1 MPEGL
6 PHAALWCAHC
16 RPCRAPSRVRVDAA
30 QSLLI
35 CPHWACYVT
44 VQLHKHGTH
53 LHSQQDLSTGCCA
66 RAQGQR
72 PLRRRRGTSRTAC
85 PRASSAAPALRTLRS
100 AGRTTWR
107 TNARRARRPPRHHL
121 LWMERC
127 VQHAASARHQR
138 LRIAGC
144 GARAA
149 APTTARAHPTCG
161 SRARRAAGGARRC
174 YVSRARACAAKD
186 HWYCSCTS
194 SITVEARGAGASDP
208 ENRRGARAQ
217 VLPERPECRLA
228 SVNLV
233 SVAEPTMHIARFL
246 PSIRDSPAPLTFVWH
261 VRARGPA
268 RPWSAPRR
276 RTLGRLGFQGCH
288 GPPRPGCRGR
298 AGARARPPE
307 PVAGLRVGAAAR
319 PARGH

>member
-107 TNARRARRPPRHHL
+107 TNARRARRRSSHIHSL
-121 LWMERC
+121 ERPVRC
-127 VQHAASARHQR
+127 AAMLGTSACDVPGKGRTR
-138 LRIAGC
+138 RSTRNRSG
-144 GARAA
+144 R
-149 APTTARAHPTCG
+149 PTGR
-161 SRARRAAGGARRC
+161 SRARRAAG
-174 YVSRARACAAKD
+174 RAHRASASAHQACASTA
-186 HWYCSCTS
+186 
-194 SITVEARGAGASDP
+194 
-208 ENRRGARAQ
+208 
-217 VLPERPECRLA
+217 
-228 SVNLV
+228 
-233 SVAEPTMHIARFL
+233 
-246 PSIRDSPAPLTFVWH
+246 
-261 VRARGPA
+261 
-268 RPWSAPRR
+268 
-276 RTLGRLGFQGCH
+276 
-288 GPPRPGCRGR
+288 
-298 AGARARPPE
+298 
-307 PVAGLRVGAAAR
+307 
-319 PARGH
+319 